1 MRWKQSVIV
10 ILGMLTCLGTATAKD
25 IAAPYGTATVKTRP
39 TPVLNTVF
47 DVSYDDPQKLDLLYD
62 FVRNTRQVTRGKV
75 AIVTHGPELRAFAKE
90 NYTKYQ
96 AIVDKMAALAKE
108 GVEFYMCGNAM
119 KMAGYKPE
127 DMDGFITVVP
137 SGFAEIAYLE
147 YRGYQYIN
155 PTPLSTKDIRRIK

>member
-1 MRWKQSVIV
+1 MRWEPFAIL
-10 ILGMLTCLGTATAKD
+10 ILGTLTCLGSVSAKD
-25 IAAPYGTATVKTRP
+25 MVAPYGTATVQTRP
-39 TPVLNTVF
+39 TSVLNTVF

-62 FVRNTRQVTRGKV
+62 FVRNTRKVTRGKV

-96 AIVDKMAALAKE
+96 LIVDKMAALAKE
-108 GVEFYMCGNAM
+108 GVTFYMCSNAM

-147 YRGYQYIN
+147 YKGYQYIN
-155 PTPLSTKDIRRIK
+155 PTPLSTRDIRRKK

>member
-1 MRWKQSVIV
+1 MRWKQFAMVF
-10 ILGMLTCLGTATAKD
+10 LGMLTCLGAATAQD

-39 TPVLNTVF
+39 IPVLNTVF

-75 AIVTHGPELRAFAKE
+75 VIVTHGPELRAFAKE

-96 AIVDKMAALAKE
+96 AVVDKMATLAKE

-119 KMAGYKPE
+119 KLAGYKSE